1 MKVKKSILSPVA
13 KRKKY
18 LENEYVKG
26 LKYLLYSP
34 IYNLDTMVHRC

>member
-34 IYNLDTMVHRC
+34 IYNIDTTVRMC